1 MSHKPEVVSNRH
13 GTVAD
18 AIGGFWGH
26 FLTYRP
32 DDLKVA
38 IASGYFNPG
47 GFKLLADQLEAAS
60 KVRFLIGAE
69 PDVAQ
74 DLFRRRSL
82 RASRPG
88 HEMRAR
94 LVEALREHLAD
105 LEVDRNLIGFTPD
118 NDALVER
125 LIAWLRSDAVEVRR
139 LTKEF
144 LHGKAYILETD
155 GEGVVAGSS
164 NFTYAGLAKN
174 IELNLGQYDPSKVA
188 QVQEWFNELWAE
200 AEAYD
205 LASLYERRFQDH
217 QPWIVFLR
225 MLYER
230 YGDNL
235 DIADEAFG
243 IPMLPFQA
251 DGVIRARRFLA
262 RYKGVVIA
270 DGVGLGKTWTAGQ
283 LMWEAVHERR
293 QRVLLITPAALRDG
307 VWRKFRAEHDLKAV
321 QCISY
326 EELSGDHR
334 LGGTREVLD
343 HDPDDYAMVVI
354 DEAHAYR
361 NTDNQRSGVLR
372 ELLKGAPQKEL
383 VLLTATPVNNSLM
396 DLYNLLA
403 YFIRNDGEFMPQ
415 GIPSLRKHFA
425 AAEAADP
432 EDLSPDVLFDV
443 LDAVAVRRTRRFI
456 KKHYAGM
463 ELPGL
468 GPIRFPEPNVARVDY
483 DLDAVIPGFFN
494 DFAHALGMDPDDPDT
509 PIPSPDEFDYAAGQ
523 LTLARYAPSA
533 FLSDPDAAPEAFEM
547 QAAGL
552 LRSGLLKR
560 FESSSKAF
568 ANTCRTMAAS
578 HLLFLEA
585 LDDGWVLTGDA
596 LVEYDRTD
604 TDYDPADYDGGG
616 TRGST
621 DDYDVDDLRAA
632 VESDREL
639 LLDFAGRAEAIGVAD
654 DPKLD
659 ALIEELADIAAQ
671 AKADGITPQEERDNR
686 KVLLFS
692 YYGDTVDWIME
703 RLTDAVANDP
713 RLAAYSG
720 RVTSVTGDDDNK
732 SKPMYGF
739 APRTSGAPT
748 GKDEDRYDILV
759 ATDVLAEGVNLQQA
773 RHIINYDLPW
783 NPMRLVQRHGR
794 IDRIGSPHTKVWMR
808 CFFPA
813 DVLDQLLGLE
823 ARIQRKIAQ
832 AAISIGVEDEIIPH
846 SAVREVVLT
855 HTKEQI
861 QAIKDEDAA
870 LFDDDHEPGALSGE
884 EFRKILADAMD
895 NPTTRDK
902 VENLPWVAGSGFRTD
917 RNPGFV
923 FCARV
928 GDHHEPVFRWV
939 PVTADGTP
947 EADADGNPVTS
958 GQTLQALSRAQCD
971 PATERVLP
979 DEARQAAYAA
989 WEVAR
994 DDIFAEWEQLSDPTQ
1009 VVVPVPKSMRRA
1021 KELLVTHPPA
1031 GVTQDKLDW
1040 YDDALSAPYDHRTQR
1055 ALRQA
1060 ITAHD
1065 DPADQ
1070 AAEVLKVIHDLG
1082 LEPQPEPE
1090 PLPEIEKG
1098 DIYLVCWMA
1107 LLPQQHEDGLGD
1119 VLFEDPDSLLG
1130 QTKEGY

>member
-18 AIGGFWGH
+18 AIGGYWDH
-26 FLTYRP
+26 FLTHRP
-32 DDLKVA
+32 DDLALA
-38 IASGYFNPG
+38 IASAYFNPG
-47 GFKLLADQLEAAS
+47 GFKLLADRLEAAT
-60 KVRFLIGAE
+60 KVRLLIGAE
-69 PDVAQ
+69 PDVAA
-74 DLFRRRSL
+74 DMFRRRSL
-82 RASRPG
+82 AASRPG
-88 HEMRAR
+88 QTMKAR
-94 LVEALREHLAD
+94 LAEALKEHLAEI
-105 LEVDRNLIGFTPD
+105 EVDRDLIAFTPD

-125 LIAWLRSDAVEVRR
+125 LIAWLRSDAVETRR
-139 LTKEF
+139 LTSQF

-155 GEGVVAGSS
+155 SEGVVAGSS
-164 NFTYAGLAKN
+164 NFTYAGLARN
-174 IELNLGQYDPSKVA
+174 VELNLGHYEPYKVK
-188 QVQEWFNELWAE
+188 QVQDWFEELWDE

-205 LASLYERRFQDH
+205 LARLYERRFDDH

-230 YGDNL
+230 YGDDL
-235 DIADEAFG
+235 DVTDEPFG
-243 IPMLPFQA
+243 IPMLTFQA
-251 DGVIRARRFLA
+251 EGVLRARRFLA

-270 DGVGLGKTWTAGQ
+270 DGVGLGKTYTAGQ
-283 LMWEAVHERR
+283 LMWEAVHDRR
-293 QRVLLITPAALRDG
+293 QRVLLIAPAALRDG
-307 VWRKFRAEHDLKAV
+307 PWRKFLAEHDLKAV

-326 EELSGDHR
+326 EQLCNDIR
-334 LGGTREVLD
+334 LGGHAEVLD

-361 NTDNQRSGVLR
+361 NTGTERSEVLR
-372 ELLKGAPQKEL
+372 ELLKGSPQKDL

-403 YFIRNDGEFMPQ
+403 YFIRNDGEFIHA

-425 AAEAADP
+425 AAQAADP
-432 EDLSPDVLFDV
+432 EDLSPDLLFDV

-468 GPIRFPEPNVARVDY
+468 GPIRFPEPKVARVDY

-509 PIPSPDEFDYAAGQ
+509 PIPTPDQFDYQAGQ

-533 FLSDPDAAPEAFEM
+533 FLSDPDAEPEAYEM

-560 FESSSKAF
+560 FESSSAAF
-568 ANTCRTMAAS
+568 AKTCRKMAAS
-578 HLLFLEA
+578 HDLFLDA

-596 LVEYDRTD
+596 LAEYARTD

-616 TRGST
+616 TRG
-621 DDYDVDDLRAA
+621 DVADYDLDDLRAA
-632 VESDREL
+632 VQADKDL
-639 LLDFAGRAEAIGVAD
+639 LEAFAERAEAIGVAD

-659 ALIEELADIAAQ
+659 ALIEELAAVAEQAAT
-671 AKADGITPQEERDNR
+671 DGLTPQAQQDNR

-703 RLTDAVANDP
+703 RLADAVATDP
-713 RLAAYSG
+713 RLAAYNG
-720 RVTSVTGDDDNK
+720 RITSVTGDDGDK
-732 SKPMYGF
+732 KDAMYGF
-739 APRTSGAPT
+739 APRTAGAPDGWT
-748 GKDEDRYDILV
+748 DGYDILV

-794 IDRIGSPHTKVWMR
+794 IDRIGSPHAKVWMR

-813 DVLDQLLGLE
+813 DVLDDLLGLE

-832 AAISIGVEDEIIPH
+832 AAASIGVEDEIIPD
-846 SAVREVVLT
+846 SAVAEVVLA

-861 QAIKDEDAA
+861 QAIHDEDAA
-870 LFDDDHEPGALSGE
+870 LLDDDNAPGALSGE

-895 NPTTRDK
+895 NATTRGK
-902 VENLPWVAGSGFRTD
+902 VLGLPWVAGSGFRSAG
-917 RNPGFV
+917 NPGYV

-928 GDHHEPVFRWV
+928 GDHPEAVFRWV
-939 PVTADGTP
+939 PVNPDGTTIVEADGTTIVS
-947 EADADGNPVTS
+947 D
-958 GQTLQALSRAQCD
+958 QTLQAIARAQCE
-971 PATERVLP
+971 PATDLDLP
-979 DEARQAAYAA
+979 DSAREGAYAA
-989 WEVAR
+989 WAAAR
-994 DDIFAEWEQLSDPTQ
+994 DDIQAEWAKLSDPTS
-1009 VVVPVPKSMRRA
+1009 VVVPVPKTMRRA
-1021 KELLVTHPPA
+1021 KEILIAHPPA

-1040 YDDALSAPYDHRTQR
+1040 YDEALSAPYDHRTQR
-1055 ALRQA
+1055 ILRQA
-1060 ITAHD
+1060 ILDHD
-1065 DPADQ
+1065 KPADQ
-1070 AAEVLKVIHDLG
+1070 AAEVVKVIHDLG
-1082 LEPQPEPE
+1082 LEPQPEIQ
-1090 PLPEIEKG
+1090 PLPEIEAA

-1107 LLPQQHEDGLGD
+1107 VLPEQQTEDGPAD

-1130 QTKEGY
+1130 QA